1 MRLRHILPLL
11 AAAAIAACSSFGP
24 PPQQASR
31 GTLMTAS
38 AVVESVDQSTRQVRL
53 RDASSGAVFTVVA
66 GPEVVNLPQL
76 EAGDVVELDFFE
88 ATTLAM
94 ADPADTGEE
103 MTTVGVVSAPEG
115 SLPGALAVA
124 STSVVVQ
131 FVSYDS
137 GSAAATF
144 ITPDG
149 QTRRATVPPEL
160 RDFAAQRRPGQRVA
174 VTLTDA
180 VAITIREREA

>member
-1 MRLRHILPLL
+1 MKLRHILPLL
-11 AAAAIAACSSFGP
+11 AAAALAACSSFGQA
-24 PPQQASR
+24 PQPASS

-53 RDASSGAVFTVVA
+53 RDATSGAVFTVVA

-94 ADPADTGEE
+94 ADPADTGEAL
-103 MTTVGVVSAPEG
+103 TTVGIATAPEG
-115 SLPGALAVA
+115 ALPGALAVT
-124 STSVVVQ
+124 STSMVVQ
-131 FVSYDS
+131 VVSYDTGS
-137 GSAAATF
+137 GLATF

-160 RDFAAQRRPGQRVA
+160 RDFASQRRPGQRVA

-180 VAITIREREA
+180 MAITIREQGA